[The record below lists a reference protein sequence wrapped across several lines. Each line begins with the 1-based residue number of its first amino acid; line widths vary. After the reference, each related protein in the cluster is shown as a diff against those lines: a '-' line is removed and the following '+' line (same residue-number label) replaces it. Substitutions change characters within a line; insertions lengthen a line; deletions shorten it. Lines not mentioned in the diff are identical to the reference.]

1 MVRVAPFY
9 LKDIVMTEAER
20 LGIEWQC
27 SKLCHAFANYGDV
40 NDFVSLANLF
50 TEDGSM
56 SRPSVPDVDIKGR
69 QTIIDAFGK
78 RPALVIRHVVT
89 NVQIDVI
96 SETEARGFSLVL
108 WLSAPVSD
116 AALPLLA
123 GPMQVGEFRDVYVR
137 TAEGWRFKERKGKLA
152 LKTG

>member
-1 MVRVAPFY
+1 
-9 LKDIVMTEAER
+9 MTEAER
-20 LGIEWQC
+20 LAIEWQC
-27 SKLCHAFANYGDV
+27 SKLCQAFANYGDI
-40 NDFVSLANLF
+40 NDFESLANLF

-56 SRPSVPDVDIKGR
+56 SRPTVPDVDIRGR

-108 WLSAPVSD
+108 WLSAPQSSEP
-116 AALPLLA
+116 LPLLA
-123 GPMQVGEFRDVYVR
+123 GPMQVGEFRDVFVK
-137 TAEGWRFKERKGKLA
+137 TAEGWKFSERKGRLA
-152 LKTG
+152 LKTS